1 MGVGV
6 GMSRREAAAAM
17 RKDKGSDHRTALNAI
32 AAAAPTMLGSF
43 GGDGM
48 AEWDGGWGLIGVSP
62 YFSAAHR
69 KLLSVVVLASLYQ
82 HRNIVRVKTP
92 TQHRSI

>member
-1 MGVGV
+1 MYMVGRA
-6 GMSRREAAAAM
+6 GGYALL
-17 RKDKGSDHRTALNAI
+17 GSIPLVLVWLIMCRL
-32 AAAAPTMLGSF
+32 APTLLIITREFWGN
-43 GGDGM
+43 GM
-48 AEWDGGWGLIGVSP
+48 EEWDGGWGLIGVSP